1 MLILQDVI
9 KSLSYELFHKH
20 EHPTDQQLKKLL
32 KGKLVND
39 KYCIDHLNKL
49 QGKSIS
55 FDQLWDDKLHSVV
68 SNIQ

>member
-39 KYCIDHLNKL
+39 KYCTDKL
-49 QGKSIS
+49 QGKGIS